1 MYKIF
6 IFKLLFV
13 FTVACGTQRQLHKS
27 FNGKPVSVA
36 EQQFGKPVTVIESQE
51 DSVYVFERKEELN
64 STEISQGK
72 LTLDPIVTPGVHKTE
87 RFYFTV
93 QKGRIIE
100 SRFEEEYER

>member
-6 IFKLLFV
+6 IFMLLIV
-13 FTVACGTQRQLHKS
+13 FTVACGTQKQLNKS

-36 EQQFGKPVTVIESQE
+36 EQQFGRPVTVIDRQA
-51 DSVYVFERKEELN
+51 DSVYVFERKEELK

-72 LTLDPIVTPGVHKTE
+72 LALDPMVTPGVHKTE

-93 QKGRIIE
+93 VKGRIVE